1 MYYEEVTKAILGAAY
16 KVHNILGFGFIEK
29 VYENSLVI
37 ELKKLD
43 IQVEQQKQIDVF
55 YDGSLVGFYVAD
67 LVVNDLVIVELKAV
81 DFIAKEHE
89 AQLLHYLRASKY
101 EVGLVINFGR
111 SVTVK
116 RKVYENDQKIL

>member
-16 KVHNILGFGFIEK
+16 KVHNKLGFGFIEK
-29 VYENSLVI
+29 VYENALVI

-43 IQVEQQKQIDVF
+43 LQVEQQKQIDVF
-55 YDGSLVGFYVAD
+55 YDGTLVGYYVSD

-81 DFIAKEHE
+81 EFIAKEHE

-116 RKVYENDQKIL
+116 RKVYENNQKIL

>member
-55 YDGSLVGFYVAD
+55 YDRSLVGFYVAD